1 MEPGDEVTCFYG
13 KNFFGD
19 NNAFCECVTC
29 ERREAGAYSKKEV
42 SSDAAAAGSD
52 KGGASDEGQA
62 SSEKKGTT
70 SSAKEKYSLRE
81 TDKRLRRKR
90 MAAELESGSDG
101 ETKPPVTKRSTV
113 AAAGKGETQNGRRKT
128 TKARPRRTMR
138 PHRKRGRER
147 SHRATSPQTAS
158 SQISPS
164 KVQKT
169 NYHTRMG
176 TKSHSK
182 SSALFSPPPVGSDGT
197 KRYPTRRRQD
207 GSTSS
212 CSLNH
217 KLDISI
223 EYKTR
228 HSSPLCNSS
237 PYVSGSSV
245 PSEYFKDNPREKDE
259 VIASNNVVVA
269 LTING
274 SEQVLEGRDLSMDC
288 SHLSRDKV
296 AAITIEHGS
305 ESTAAFEIN
314 IRSRTS
320 AVRMETPPPPYE
332 SVLSEMT
339 C

>member
-1 MEPGDEVTCFYG
+1 M
-13 KNFFGD
+13 
-19 NNAFCECVTC
+19 
-29 ERREAGAYSKKEV
+29 
-42 SSDAAAAGSD
+42 
-52 KGGASDEGQA
+52 
-62 SSEKKGTT
+62 
-70 SSAKEKYSLRE
+70 
-81 TDKRLRRKR
+81 RL
-90 MAAELESGSDG
+90 
-101 ETKPPVTKRSTV
+101 
-113 AAAGKGETQNGRRKT
+113 N
-128 TKARPRRTMR
+128 
-138 PHRKRGRER
+138 RKRGRER
-147 SHRATSPQTAS
+147 SHRATPPPAPSP
-158 SQISPS
+158 QISPS

-169 NYHTRMG
+169 NYHTRMS

-182 SSALFSPPPVGSDGT
+182 SSTLFAPPVDSDQT
-197 KRYPTRRRQD
+197 KRYPTRRRRQD

-223 EYKTR
+223 EYKTK
-228 HSSPLCNSS
+228 HSSPLCNHS
-237 PYVSGSSV
+237 PYISGSS
-245 PSEYFKDNPREKDE
+245 SDYFKDNPREKDE

-288 SHLSRDKV
+288 PHLSHDKV

-332 SVLSEMT
+332 SVVSEMT

>member
-1 MEPGDEVTCFYG
+1 
-13 KNFFGD
+13 
-19 NNAFCECVTC
+19 
-29 ERREAGAYSKKEV
+29 
-42 SSDAAAAGSD
+42 
-52 KGGASDEGQA
+52 
-62 SSEKKGTT
+62 
-70 SSAKEKYSLRE
+70 
-81 TDKRLRRKR
+81 
-90 MAAELESGSDG
+90 
-101 ETKPPVTKRSTV
+101 
-113 AAAGKGETQNGRRKT
+113 
-128 TKARPRRTMR
+128 MR
-138 PHRKRGRER
+138 PYRRRGRER
-147 SHRATSPQTAS
+147 NHRATSPQTAS
-158 SQISPS
+158 PLVSPS

-182 SSALFSPPPVGSDGT
+182 SSTLFSPPPGSDGT
-197 KRYPTRRRQD
+197 KRYPTRRRRQD
-207 GSTSS
+207 ASTSS

-237 PYVSGSSV
+237 PYVSGGSVSSD
-245 PSEYFKDNPREKDE
+245 YFKDIPREKDE

-288 SHLSRDKV
+288 SHLSHDKV